1 MKKPFRV
8 AVLFFAA
15 AMVFCGCQK
24 KAPSELNQA
33 APPTPLKAEAGG
45 VKEAEGFFIRASKE
59 VSPSVVNISSAQ
71 KVSDGEGSSQMPPG
85 HGTMPK
91 DRYHGYGGGDE
102 KEHIENTAGSG
113 VIISQDGYIITN
125 AHVVSDATDIKVKLT
140 DGREFGGKVIGIDSK
155 TDLAV
160 LKITDKGTFPAA
172 RLGDSSKLQTGQW
185 AIAIGNPFG
194 LDHTVTVGVVSGT
207 GRANMGLTQYENFI
221 QTDASINPGNSGG
234 PLLSSNG
241 EVIGIN
247 TAIMTVGQGIGFAIP
262 INTVREISSALIEKG
277 KVVRGWLGVGIQDL
291 TPELSTGFGIPGKT
305 GVLVNKIYPS
315 SPAERAHFAV
325 GDVITAFDGT
335 KITGSHQLQ
344 NIVAGTKVGKSVDVK
359 VLRDKKE
366 KSIKVRIDEMNDLQA
381 KAVTEKPDVAKS
393 EALGIT
399 IHPVDVSYGMGSK
412 GAVVVEVA
420 GGSNAEKAGVM
431 IGDLITKIGKD
442 KVEGLGDF
450 RKASGKLRKGDTAVL
465 LIIRAKNP
473 LYIAYSIN

>member
-1 MKKPFRV
+1 MKKPFRIS
-8 AVLFFAA
+8 VLFFAA
-15 AMVFCGCQK
+15 ALVFSGCQK
-24 KAPSELNQA
+24 KAPPELTQA
-33 APPTPLKAEAGG
+33 ASHSPLKAEAGG

-71 KVSDGEGSSQMPPG
+71 KVSGDEDPSQMPPG
-85 HGTMPK
+85 HGPMPK
-91 DRYHGYGGGDE
+91 DRYHGYGGGD
-102 KEHIENTAGSG
+102 KQEHVENTAGSG

-140 DGREFGGKVIGIDSK
+140 DGREFAGKVIGLDSK
-155 TDLAV
+155 TDIAV
-160 LKITDKGTFPAA
+160 LKITGKDKFQAA

-207 GRANMGLTQYENFI
+207 GRADMGLTQYENYI

-234 PLLSSNG
+234 PLLNSNG

-262 INTVREISSALIEKG
+262 INMVKEISRALIERG

-291 TPELSTGFGIPGKT
+291 NSELAAGFGIPGKT
-305 GVLVNKIYPS
+305 GVLVNKVYPS
-315 SPAERAHFAV
+315 SPAERAHLAV
-325 GDVITAFDGT
+325 GDAITSYDGT

-344 NIVAGTKVGKSVDVK
+344 NIVAGTKVGKSVDIK
-359 VLRDKKE
+359 VLRDRQE
-366 KSIKVRIDEMNDLQA
+366 KSIKARIDEMNDLQA
-381 KAVTEKPDVAKS
+381 KAVAEKPDVAKS

-412 GAVVVEVA
+412 GAVVVEVS

-431 IGDLITKIGKD
+431 VGDLITAIGKD

-450 RKASGKLRKGDTAVL
+450 RKVSGKLRKGDTAVL

-473 LYIAYSIN
+473 LYIAYTIN

>member
-1 MKKPFRV
+1 MKKPFRI
-8 AVLFFAA
+8 AVLFIAA
-15 AMVFCGCQK
+15 ALVFYGCQK
-24 KAPSELNQA
+24 KAPPELTQA
-33 APPTPLKAEAGG
+33 AANTPLKAEAGG

-71 KVSDGEGSSQMPPG
+71 KVSDSEDSYQMPPG
-85 HGTMPK
+85 HGPMPK
-91 DRYHGYGGGDE
+91 DRYHGYGGDDD
-102 KEHIENTAGSG
+102 KEHVENTAGSG
-113 VIISQDGYIITN
+113 VIISQDGYIVTN

-140 DGREFGGKVIGIDSK
+140 NGREYVGKVIGLDSK
-155 TDLAV
+155 TDIAV
-160 LKITDKGTFPAA
+160 LKISGKDKFPAA

-207 GRANMGLTQYENFI
+207 GRADMGLTQYENFI

-234 PLLSSNG
+234 PLLNSNG

-262 INTVREISSALIEKG
+262 INTVKEISRALIEKG

-291 TPELSTGFGIPGKT
+291 TPELATGFGIPGKT
-305 GVLVNKIYPS
+305 GVLVNKVYTS
-315 SPAERAHFAV
+315 SPAERAHFAD
-325 GDVITAFDGT
+325 GDVITVFDGT

-344 NIVAGTKVGKSVDVK
+344 NIVAETKVGKTVDVR
-359 VLRDKKE
+359 VLRDRQE
-366 KSIKVRIDEMNDLQA
+366 KSLKARIDELNDLQA
-381 KAVTEKPDVAKS
+381 KAVTEKPEVAKS

-412 GAVVVEVA
+412 GAVVVDVA

-431 IGDLITKIGKD
+431 VGDLITAIGKD
-442 KVEGLGDF
+442 KIEGLGDF
-450 RKASGKLRKGDTAVL
+450 RKVSGKLRKGDTAVL
-465 LIIRAKNP
+465 LIVRAKNP